1 MSNFTD
7 ASIRT
12 DVGAVIDTL
21 AKLHEFVTVDAAK
34 AGDVP
39 FAVVPDGKKIVSLKP
54 ILDEFR
60 LLPDR
65 RRGTVKLSTVESFVA
80 IVERFKSDASIVYA
94 NPTRTEPKLWAIFDY
109 HPAGPDATKADWL
122 RHQAVFA
129 PPLSDEWKA
138 WSGNNGKQ
146 MGQADFAAFIEE
158 RVTDLIVPK
167 LDDPKL
173 RTFAELVE
181 GVWATPADMVKLSRS
196 LNVNVESRV
205 KNAQTLSTGEV
216 SIIYEQTHNAQDGAG
231 QPLKIPTLFT
241 IAVPVFYAG
250 DLYRIAARLRYRV
263 SGGNITWQYQL
274 VRPDLVFDDA
284 FKGIVTKVRDETA
297 LPVLLGTAEA

>member
-7 ASIRT
+7 GSIRT
-12 DVGAVIDTL
+12 DVGAVVDTL
-21 AKLHEFVTVDAAK
+21 AKLHEFQLMD
-34 AGDVP
+34 AGDPALLAP
-39 FAVVPDGKKIVSLKP
+39 FAVVPEGKKIESLKK

-65 RRGTVKLSTVESFVA
+65 RRGTVKLSTVESFVE
-80 IVERFKSDASIVYA
+80 IVQRFKGEASIVYA
-94 NPTRTEPKLWAIFDY
+94 DPTRTAPKLWAIFDY

-129 PPLSDEWKA
+129 PSLSDEWRA
-138 WSGNNGKQ
+138 WSTNNNKPMSQG
-146 MGQADFAAFIEE
+146 DFAAFIEE

-173 RTFAELVE
+173 KTFAELVE
-181 GVWATPADMVKLSRS
+181 GVWASPSDMVKLSRS
-196 LNVNVESRV
+196 LSINVEARV

-216 SIIYEQTHNAQDGAG
+216 SIVYEETHKDGTG
-231 QPLKIPTLFT
+231 QPLKVPTLFT
-241 IAVPVFYAG
+241 VALPVFYAG

-263 SGGNITWQYQL
+263 SGGTITWTYQL

-284 FKGIVTKVRDETA
+284 FKGIVEKAREETS
-297 LPVLLGTAEA
+297 LPVLFGTAEA